1 MQTLLLAA
9 ADAVVVVHLFWIL
22 FLILGA
28 LPGSRWA
35 WAKWTHLAALAFS
48 IALQVFGWI
57 CPLTHLEVWL
67 RKLGGAQP
75 YEGTFIRHYVE
86 RIVYAEIPGN
96 TLLIGT
102 LIVVA
107 LSLWLYWRPRPGK

>member
-1 MQTLLLAA
+1 MKTLFLA
-9 ADAVVVVHLFWIL
+9 ADAVVVLHLLWIV

-28 LPGSRWA
+28 LPGQRWA
-35 WAKWTHLAALAFS
+35 WVKWAHLASLAFS
-48 IALQVFGWI
+48 IALQTFGWI

-67 RKLGGAQP
+67 RRLGGAQP

-86 RIVYAEIPGN
+86 QIVYAEIPRSV
-96 TLLIGT
+96 LLVGT

-107 LSLWLYWRPRPGK
+107 LSLWLYLRPRPGK